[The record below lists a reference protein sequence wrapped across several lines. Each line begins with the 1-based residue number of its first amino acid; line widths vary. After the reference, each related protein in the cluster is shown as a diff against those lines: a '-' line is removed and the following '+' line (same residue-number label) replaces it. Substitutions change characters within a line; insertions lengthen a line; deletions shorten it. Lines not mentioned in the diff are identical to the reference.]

1 MVPLLN
7 YLEWLCRHDEDAS
20 SPWQDGIALG
30 PGYWYTTFTG
40 CLFEFRPKLDHFEI
54 WKYTIAKISTFI
66 IFTVLGPFSCILGVF
81 RVFAVFCR
89 HCFSPIREKYTLAKI
104 LVGHSRTIDAPEIYP
119 FYSIY
124 RCKYLCIFSVIY
136 NTFMWGIVLLYL
148 LKALF

>member
-1 MVPLLN
+1 MTRLYRNYQIVYRYNLLN
-7 YLEWLCRHDEDAS
+7 TNLW
-20 SPWQDGIALG
+20 
-30 PGYWYTTFTG
+30 
-40 CLFEFRPKLDHFEI
+40 CLYMYCKTCFFSILRDFRDFNSIREKC
-54 WKYTIAKISTFI
+54 TIAKISMLI

-136 NTFMWGIVLLYL
+136 NTFM
-148 LKALF
+148 

>member
-1 MVPLLN
+1 MTRLYRNYQIVYRYNLLN
-7 YLEWLCRHDEDAS
+7 TNLWCLYMYCKTCFFPRAS
-20 SPWQDGIALG
+20 I
-30 PGYWYTTFTG
+30 
-40 CLFEFRPKLDHFEI
+40 FRDFRDFNSIREKC
-54 WKYTIAKISTFI
+54 TIAKISMLI

-136 NTFMWGIVLLYL
+136 NTFM
-148 LKALF
+148 